1 MSETV
6 RRRRAATRLREP
18 RGSHNARFG
27 PPSNPRLCG
36 DSSLRSASRV
46 LREPGRAAPSS
57 ASTVDGDFE
66 RFADLVHAVV
76 AESAQALDQRSN
88 RDALDRVE
96 IDDRNEWDRVVWR
109 LEEDLGRNVADRGRA
124 RPDQGT
130 PQARDRG
137 VSREHDHRPA
147 PDLRE
152 LAPPDITSRRKGR
165 HDAPAAAR
173 NEARSPHS
181 SASSSGCSS

>member
-1 MSETV
+1 MPDKLAAGVV
-6 RRRRAATRLREP
+6 RVILGSAHLRIP
-18 RGSHNARFG
+18 ACAGIL
-27 PPSNPRLCG
+27 LCG
-36 DSSLRSASRV
+36 GRSAYCANRGAH
-46 LREPGRAAPSS
+46 EPSS

-66 RFADLVHAVV
+66 GFADLVHAVV

-96 IDDRNEWDRVVWR
+96 IDDRNKWDWVVWR
-109 LEEDLGRNVADRGRA
+109 LEEDLGRDVADRGRA

-137 VSREHDHRPA
+137 VSREHDHGPA

-152 LAPPDITSRRKGR
+152 LAPPDITSRRKGS
-165 HDAPAAAR
+165 HDAPAAER